1 MTVKVKSTGKIIK
14 QVVPFKKDR
23 DGKVL
28 TYIDEATNT
37 IYKAEDVVKVKL
49 LTEQEVY
56 DYYQERSVTAG
67 DRAEHLAWM
76 FIIMLCAQL
85 IGKSHFREFYIIA
98 AGGIGYMLLSSLQ
111 ALYQSFTS
119 WLLKW
124 RIKNGK
130 LYCDYPQ
137 WIGGIAWA
145 FYWAKITFITATSIY
160 AVYHFMRL
168 L

>member
-1 MTVKVKSTGKIIK
+1 MIVKVKSTGIIRN
-14 QVVPFKKDR
+14 VVPFGKDR

-28 TYIDEATNT
+28 TYIDESTDT
-37 IYKAEDVVKVKL
+37 IYKAEDLVKVKL

-85 IGKSHFREFYIIA
+85 VGKSHFREFYIIA

-119 WLLKW
+119 WLLKR

-145 FYWAKITFITATSIY
+145 FYWVKITVITATSIY
-160 AVYHFMRL
+160 AVYHFLRL